1 MRETKRK
8 EIGIVFM
15 VFVVKIER
23 GTLPGALSCALI
35 RTIYL
40 NLVNSKK
47 KTFSFSGR
55 NVQTSPVKEKKNDA
69 IF

>member
-47 KTFSFSGR
+47 KNIFIFR
-55 NVQTSPVKEKKNDA
+55 EKCADKSRKREEK
-69 IF
+69 